1 MEDVQTVRWMFHRKQ
16 KKTPLCSLS
25 VFSYI
30 PPRRNEPKEMTYF
43 KREARVCTYDRLF
56 HQAEGYDNKVHRDD
70 REHSK
75 GRGFDI
81 FTEVTTTPHQLFHLT
96 PPHHKCYSLLMSSA
110 SSKVDLKADLM
121 ALKVCSFCP
130 VLVYF
135 TNPLIKNSRFR
146 GMLLN

>member
-1 MEDVQTVRWMFHRKQ
+1 MFHRKQ

-43 KREARVCTYDRLF
+43 KREARAPEVCTYDRLF

-81 FTEVTTTPHQLFHLT
+81 FTEEISRVVPVRSSSEYGRRPPPAQLLQPGQQYARVATMQSEFFKKNGIT
-96 PPHHKCYSLLMSSA
+96 WSVAEGYGS
-110 SSKVDLKADLM
+110 V
-121 ALKVCSFCP
+121 VP
-130 VLVYF
+130 V
-135 TNPLIKNSRFR
+135 
-146 GMLLN
+146 